1 MANFSELIWFTDKRK
16 ILNQITVKK
25 NPSKFEIMKFDDFL
39 RSNIASSSNILLYLS
54 NGVAEAGG
62 EGGVVDEVAK
72 SEKKATT
79 VVKA

>member
-1 MANFSELIWFTDKRK
+1 
-16 ILNQITVKK
+16 
-25 NPSKFEIMKFDDFL
+25 MKFDDFL